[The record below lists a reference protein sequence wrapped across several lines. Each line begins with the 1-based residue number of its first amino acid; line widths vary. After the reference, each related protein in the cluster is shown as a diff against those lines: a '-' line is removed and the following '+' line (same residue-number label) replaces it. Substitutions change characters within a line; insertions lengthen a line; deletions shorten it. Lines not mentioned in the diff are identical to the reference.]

1 MALFRRPQARPA
13 PPAEPEPDDS
23 PDALRR
29 ALSQLVAFINQNAGR
44 LPGESVV
51 AARQVTDAV
60 RDVIDTSDDNGDLDV
75 YAIISVKGIVNDY
88 LPTTLRTY
96 LALDPQVVDVRRPTG
111 RTPKESLLDQITSL
125 WAGAADVLTAAQ
137 AKDADA
143 LVSQGNFL
151 QTKFTGSDLD
161 L

>member
-1 MALFRRPQARPA
+1 MALFRRHEPRPVPPVQDDPA
-13 PPAEPEPDDS
+13 DSPAE
-23 PDALRR
+23 LLR
-29 ALSQLVAFINQNAGR
+29 ALAGLVGFVNQNAGK
-44 LPGESVV
+44 LPAESVV

-60 RDVIDTSDDNGDLDV
+60 RDVIESAEDGELDV

-88 LPTTLRTY
+88 LPTTLRSY
-96 LALDPQVVDVRRPTG
+96 LALDPQAVEQRRPTG
-111 RTPKESLLDQITSL
+111 RTPKESLLDQLTAL
-125 WAGAADVLTAAQ
+125 WAGADDVLTAVR

>member
-1 MALFRRPQARPA
+1 MALFRRHDARPA

-23 PDALRR
+23 PEALRR
-29 ALSQLVAFINQNAGR
+29 AVGQLVAFINQNAGR
-44 LPGESVV
+44 LPGEAVV

-60 RDVIDTSDDNGDLDV
+60 REVIDTSDDGALDV

-88 LPTTLRTY
+88 LPTTLRSY

-111 RTPKESLLDQITSL
+111 RTPRESLLDQIISL

>member
-1 MALFRRPQARPA
+1 MALFRRHDARPA

-23 PDALRR
+23 PEALRR
-29 ALSQLVAFINQNAGR
+29 AVGQLVAFINQNAGR
-44 LPGESVV
+44 LPGEAVV

-60 RDVIDTSDDNGDLDV
+60 REVIDTSDDGALDV

-88 LPTTLRTY
+88 LPTTLRSY

-111 RTPKESLLDQITSL
+111 RTPRESLLDQIISL
-125 WAGAADVLTAAQ
+125 WAGAADVLSAAQ